1 MTLSK
6 EPAVSE
12 VPAGPPAAVTLS
24 KAAAVSKVPAGPPAA
39 VTLSKEP
46 AVSKVPAGPP
56 AVTLSEPAASEV
68 PAGPPQAVAKASSF
82 DSAWRYCQTLPDSPV
97 APSPKAA
104 CKTPE
109 KKRASSAEPG
119 SGSSPKG
126 GSPGNPSGTS
136 TPEGPTPKVKPRV
149 LFRSKPKS
157 PKRPKGCRDKF
168 DKTYYRTQGVL
179 CCGLLYIEAYSSTKP
194 KL

>member
-1 MTLSK
+1 M
-6 EPAVSE
+6 
-12 VPAGPPAAVTLS
+12 
-24 KAAAVSKVPAGPPAA
+24 
-39 VTLSKEP
+39 TLSKEP

-56 AVTLSEPAASEV
+56 AVTLSEPAVSEV

-82 DSAWRYCQTLPDSPV
+82 DSAWRYCHTLPDSPV